1 MSTLSVPDCL
11 IGLAANFALIYVSYL
26 LVARKICSRAAIL
39 KATAIVAVVCLLV
52 TIASHILRIIP
63 IGTDIVIALLLTYQC
78 GRLILKLTRKQAF
91 NATLISVGITLALG
105 IPSLLFL
112 IWFAS
117 TVN

>member
-1 MSTLSVPDCL
+1 MGTLSIPDCL

-52 TIASHILRIIP
+52 TIARHILGIIP
-63 IGTDIVIALLLTYQC
+63 MSAEIVIALLLTYQC

-91 NATLISVGITLALG
+91 HATLISVGITLALG
-105 IPSLLFL
+105 IPLSFFY
-112 IWFAS
+112 IWFTS